1 MCGIAGFTG
10 KNYDGLLDKLLKSI
24 LYRGPDENGKS
35 VLDNEISLC
44 HSRLSIIDI
53 KTGQQP
59 MKDGNVQI
67 IFNGEIYNYL
77 ELKKDLEVKGYKF
90 KTQSDTEVIL
100 ASYMH
105 YGENFV
111 SKLNGM
117 FAIAIYDFKLKKLI
131 LCNDPFGIKP
141 IYYSIID
148 NDTLL

>member
-10 KNYDGLLDKLLKSI
+10 RHYDGLLDKFLNSI

-35 VLDNEISLC
+35 VLQNDINLC

-59 MKDGNVQI
+59 MTISNYKIV
-67 IFNGEIYNYL
+67 FNGEIYNYL
-77 ELKKDLEVKGYKF
+77 ELRRDLESKGHKF

-100 ASYMH
+100 KSYIH
-105 YGENFV
+105 YGDGFV

-117 FAIAIYDFKLKKLI
+117 FAIAIYDLSLKKLVSVMI
-131 LCNDPFGIKP
+131 L
-141 IYYSIID
+141 
-148 NDTLL
+148 LE